1 MKQVPLTLLTPVIFF
16 GMLLAYTKIVGPLP
30 LSVSSVVTQK
40 SDVYVATGEGKTT
53 VVPDQATVSVGVQT
67 QGQLVGT
74 VQKEMNEKVKAM
86 TQAIKRLGVDDK
98 DIKTSGYS
106 IYPSYDYQNSKPRI
120 VGYQASTALTV
131 KIKNLDLINSV
142 IDTATSQGA
151 NTVSGVTLEVSD
163 KAEAL
168 KTAREM
174 AVAEAK
180 KKADQAA
187 QIAGFTLGKIINYQE
202 QEGGVNYPVPMLAKA
217 EMSRD
222 AAGGT
227 TSIEPGSQEV
237 HLSVSIS
244 YNLE

>member
-1 MKQVPLTLLTPVIFF
+1 
-16 GMLLAYTKIVGPLP
+16 MLLVYTKIAGPLP

-67 QGQLVGT
+67 QGTLVAS
-74 VQKEMNEKVKAM
+74 VQKEMNEKVNAM
-86 TQAIKRLGVDDK
+86 TQAIKKLGIDEK

-106 IYPSYDYQNSKPRI
+106 IYPTYDYQNARQRI
-120 VGYQASTALTV
+120 VGYQASTSLTV

-151 NTVSGVTLEVSD
+151 NTVSGVTFEVSD
-163 KAEAL
+163 KEEAL

-180 KKADQAA
+180 KKAANAA
-187 QIAGFTLGKIINYQE
+187 GIAGFTLGKIINYQE
-202 QEGGVNYPVPMLAKA
+202 QEGGGGYPVPMMAKA
-217 EMSRD
+217 EIARD
-222 AAGGT
+222 ASAGNT
-227 TSIEPGSQEV
+227 NIEPGSQEV
-237 HLSVSIS
+237 HLFVSIS
-244 YNLE
+244 YSLE